1 LKATSRLIVDLIS
14 AKRASKLIVIYSKR
28 SLYFRE
34 DCGIFCEGE
43 WEQQRH
49 LNGHTGL
56 VDFIGL
62 VGLIRLIGLVDFIS
76 DVGLVGLNGCA
87 NLIDLQPTH
96 DLVDHYGVI
105 GRADLIILIK
115 IVGYNGQISL
125 VSLIDRI
132 SLVIL
137 NGFIGHISFIGLSI
151 VGFVG
156 LSLVSLGGLISHS
169 SLVGRCIIGLIDLL
183 ALSNH
188 WPIGFIGV
196 ISLGLIAL
204 SASTASLARRLIV
217 SSLTHRLFCERIATA
232 INEATKTTW
241 WLKQAAALGVATVR
255 LSANEIANVASTY
268 YLIASSFHVHLLVRE
283 KMWWWLALARKKLC
297 WWLASFGE
305 SYHGDVLQHAKHLFS
320 LRLPQMTKYCVMRE
334 CDNIHSWI
342 SISGDLAF
350 SHQHEIYG
358 FKFPKRFLEISSR
371 DLTLL

>member
-1 LKATSRLIVDLIS
+1 
-14 AKRASKLIVIYSKR
+14 LIVIYSKR

-49 LNGHTGL
+49 LDGHTGL

-62 VGLIRLIGLVDFIS
+62 VGLIRLIGLVDFIG

-105 GRADLIILIK
+105 GRTNLIIDLIK

-132 SLVIL
+132 SHVSLS
-137 NGFIGHISFIGLSI
+137 GFIGHISFIGLSI

-156 LSLVSLGGLISHS
+156 LSLVSLGGRISHS
-169 SLVGRCIIGLIDLL
+169 SRVGRCIIGLIDLP
-183 ALSNH
+183 ASSNH
-188 WPIGFIGV
+188 WPIGVIGV
-196 ISLGLIAL
+196 ISLSLIAS
-204 SASTASLARRLIV
+204 SASVASLARRLISFISLV
-217 SSLTHRLFCERIATA
+217 GSSTHRLFCERIATA
-232 INEATKTTW
+232 VNEATKTTW
-241 WLKQAAALGVATVR
+241 LLKQAATLGVATLR
-255 LSANEIANVASTY
+255 LSANEIANASSTY
-268 YLIASSFHVHLLVRE
+268 YLIASSFHVHSLVRE

-305 SYHGDVLQHAKHLFS
+305 SYHGDVLQYAKHLFS

-342 SISGDLAF
+342 SLSGDLAF
-350 SHQHEIYG
+350 SHQHGIYG